1 MKDEG
6 DEKRARNTRIVK
18 EKEVRRER
26 EVKKKG
32 GERGKNV
39 KIDIVARRVHSLYLP
54 LSSSYTHGLFF
65 SLSLTF
71 FLHTYQPSSSSRH
84 SSSSSSLS
92 VSLLVVSR
100 KGERKRE

>member
-18 EKEVRRER
+18 EKEKEVRRER
-26 EVKKKG
+26 ERGKEG
-32 GERGKNV
+32 GKNV

-71 FLHTYQPSSSSRH
+71 FLHTYQTSSSSRH

>member
-1 MKDEG
+1 M
-6 DEKRARNTRIVK
+6 
-18 EKEVRRER
+18 
-26 EVKKKG
+26 
-32 GERGKNV
+32 

-71 FLHTYQPSSSSRH
+71 FLHTYQPSSSFRH

-100 KGERKRE
+100 KGERESERAIKRKRERMGVNSMLCDFGYYYHHVYRPRASQLV